1 MTTTPADSD
10 TRTAHLRTVFEMVQ
24 NTANW
29 KGRIDATIPQHAA
42 TKADIHEAVIHF
54 TGSVPRIEST
64 TALMRYK
71 DGLVAFE
78 VPSWHVRGAGYYA
91 TIGA

>member
-1 MTTTPADSD
+1 MTTTEYD
-10 TRTAHLRTVFEMVQ
+10 THTAHLRTVFEKVQ
-24 NTANW
+24 NTASW
-29 KGRIDATIPQHAA
+29 KGRVDATIPQHAA
-42 TKADIHEAVIHF
+42 TKAGIREAVIHF

-71 DGLVAFE
+71 GGLVAFE
-78 VPSWHVRGAGYYA
+78 TPSWRVRAAGYYA